1 MSIQFC
7 TAETD
12 AKAILCPAAM
22 NIPNSPFTCVGS
34 RCMAWR
40 WVKTHINDGHGGPM
54 VESTDTHG
62 YCGLAGKP
70 WGEK

>member
-12 AKAILCPAAM
+12 AKVTQCCRDL
-22 NIPNSPFTCVGS
+22 NIPCQGS

-40 WVKTHINDGHGGPM
+40 WVETHINDGQGGMKP
-54 VESTDTHG
+54 SSDTHG

-70 WGEK
+70 WGVK